1 MADMC
6 VFVIVGEA
14 SGKPS
19 VPIVK
24 NVESEVNK
32 ARGELSE
39 LQKVV

>member
-1 MADMC
+1 MC